1 MGVNRTGSGQP
12 IASTTTGSTLGVSGK
27 QFYPAGD
34 KLMKIATPLCSMLLP
49 LTCGVCLADT
59 ELIVPGGMSSNV
71 QVEVSISTVLGSSS
85 DDDSTTVSIDA
96 SSMIVDPNPDVEPF
110 SDMDISQ
117 HAIYTSGGDLVFEF
131 FCNAFFCVE
140 EMSVSL
146 QALDVRLMGDQTVMV
161 DGAGNW
167 ELANTYYELDLVL
180 TYEGSLVGTG
190 ELSTTEN
197 AKVTVGGNIYADQ
210 GSLYVTNL
218 EMDTINV
225 TVPSESLPAGL
236 NALSID
242 VDADFSELVYS
253 GVYNTADLDGDGQV
267 CGSDLTILLGNWG
280 GCCSADL
287 DGDGTVGGSDLTLLL
302 AAWDC

>member
-1 MGVNRTGSGQP
+1 
-12 IASTTTGSTLGVSGK
+12 
-27 QFYPAGD
+27 
-34 KLMKIATPLCSMLLP
+34 
-49 LTCGVCLADT
+49 LADT
-59 ELIVPGGMSSNV
+59 ELIVPDGMSSNV
-71 QVEVSISTVLGSSS
+71 LVVVSINTVLGSSS
-85 DDDSTTVSIDA
+85 DDDSTTVFIDA
-96 SSMIVDPNPDVEPF
+96 STMIVDPNPDVEPF

-117 HAIYTSGGDLVFEF
+117 HSIYTSGGDLVFEF

-140 EMSVSL
+140 EMTVSI
-146 QALDVRLMGDQTVMV
+146 QALDVRLVGDQTVKV
-161 DGAGNW
+161 DESGNW
-167 ELANTYYELDLVL
+167 ELANANYLLDLVL
-180 TYEGSLVGTG
+180 TYDGSLVGSG
-190 ELSTTEN
+190 QLSTTEN
-197 AKVTVGGNIYADQ
+197 AKVTVGGNIDADA

-242 VDADFSELVYS
+242 VNPDFTALVYS
-253 GVYNTADLDGDGQV
+253 GLYNTADLDGDGHV

-280 GCCSADL
+280 GCCTADL